1 MEPLSGLHSNGR
13 PLALPTNIRLGWKQM
28 EVANTLAYYDT
39 TIIMDVKV
47 LYYRHLVSKKKYTPV
62 AVAV

>member
-1 MEPLSGLHSNGR
+1 MELHSDGR
-13 PLALPTNIRLGWKQM
+13 LLALPTNIRLGWKQL

-47 LYYRHLVSKKKYTPV
+47 LYYRHLVSIRKKCV
-62 AVAV
+62 AVTVAILY